1 MNKFFGKVRD
11 FPYAIGAAVTLAIMS
26 VSSGAAAQTASN
38 IGDAATGL
46 RTQVGQIGNLAL
58 AGGFVGGI
66 VMIAAG
72 LMKLKQAADTQGQQV
87 KYGEGMWRLGVGAG
101 LVAIPALAGMGTASF
116 GLGSP
121 DTTGV
126 GFQGGWGGGN

>member
-1 MNKFFGKVRD
+1 MIKILERIRD
-11 FPYAIGAAVTLAIMS
+11 LPYAIAASATVALMAGPK
-26 VSSGAAAQTASN
+26 GAAAQITV
-38 IGDAATGL
+38 GEAATDL
-46 RTQVGQIGNLAL
+46 QDQVGQIGNLAL

-101 LVAIPALAGMGTASF
+101 LVAIPALANMGTASF
-116 GLGSP
+116 GLGSA
-121 DTTGV
+121 DTDAIDNIS
-126 GFQGGWGGGN
+126 GGW